1 VVNVKRVH
9 KTMEYKSTAKYI
21 KFSPYKLRPLV
32 DEVRGESVQS
42 ALNWLS
48 TQAFKRVLPI
58 TKVIE
63 SAVANAK
70 QLENQQVED
79 LVIREI
85 CVDAGPVFKYFK
97 PGAMGRAQVQRRRTS
112 HIRVI
117 LENAKT
123 AS

>member
-1 VVNVKRVH
+1 
-9 KTMEYKSTAKYI
+9 MEYKSTAKYI

-79 LVIREI
+79 LVIR
-85 CVDAGPVFKYFK
+85 
-97 PGAMGRAQVQRRRTS
+97 
-112 HIRVI
+112 
-117 LENAKT
+117 AKT
-123 AS
+123 ATIPGRTTEPITSEFIGMKQFFPGKPSFTNTFEVSIEELKIRL